1 MKIELKM
8 VKLPLQNISVIL
20 FVAGIFFNILNVQAQ
35 KVYAV
40 DAAYKADVKV
50 FVVSSAYQA
59 DLLVYKVSSNYQ
71 AGDNDGKW
79 FFTDSDYQ
87 ADKNI
92 YFVASDYQDDLKI
105 YFVSSAYQAGWK
117 KVSKKYLLYWN
128 LQEDKVDTI
137 IQI

>member
-79 FFTDSDYQ
+79 FFYRFRLSSRQ
-87 ADKNI
+87 EHIFCRLRLSSRSQNI
-92 YFVASDYQDDLKI
+92 FCLFSLSGGLEKG
-105 YFVSSAYQAGWK
+105 F
-117 KVSKKYLLYWN
+117 
-128 LQEDKVDTI
+128 
-137 IQI
+137 